1 MTRTLWFL
9 IETLGSLLVS
19 ACVLRAVAWRVQLSP
34 RNPINQFLIAA
45 TDWLVKPLR
54 RLLPG
59 SRRTDWASITAA
71 VLVSVALA
79 VIWTI
84 IFARGRPPAFGGVVM
99 LALFWALK
107 WSLYL
112 LIAMVILQAVLSWV
126 NPQAPIAPALDQLTR
141 PFLAPFRRFVPLV
154 GGVDLSP
161 LVLIVL
167 VQVLLI
173 GLESLFVSLVTMP

>member
-19 ACVLRAVAWRVQLSP
+19 ACVLRAVAWRVNLSP

-54 RLLPG
+54 KLMPAA
-59 SRRTDWASITAA
+59 RRTDWASIAAA
-71 VLVSVALA
+71 VLVSLVLA
-79 VIWTI
+79 VCWTL

-99 LALFWALK
+99 LALFWVLK

-112 LIAMVILQAVLSWV
+112 LIAMVILQAILSWV
-126 NPQAPIAPALDQLTR
+126 NPQAPIAPALDLLTR

-167 VQVLLI
+167 AQVLLT
-173 GLESLFVSLVTMP
+173 GLESLFVALVTIP